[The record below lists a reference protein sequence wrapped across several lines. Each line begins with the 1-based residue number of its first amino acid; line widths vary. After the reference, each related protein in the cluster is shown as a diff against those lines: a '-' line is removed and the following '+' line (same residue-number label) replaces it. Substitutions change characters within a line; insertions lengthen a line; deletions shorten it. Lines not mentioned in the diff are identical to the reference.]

1 MCMKTL
7 EKPLSTDSFQ
17 DPASFRD
24 PAGYVF
30 YRDNEP
36 YRYISP
42 SYYETYKKLHAS
54 GLYLALIDKGYIVP
68 IEEISE
74 EQGPNGPSLI
84 VKPQPI
90 PFISYPYEWSFSQLK
105 EAALCTLEVHKLALR
120 HGMQLKDASVYNVQF
135 IGTKPVFIDTL
146 SFTERDSS
154 VPWIAYKQF
163 CHHFLGPL
171 SLCSFVDVRL
181 NRLFISHLDGI
192 PLDLAKKLLPK
203 RAYFSLSRFL
213 HIWLHER
220 FQQKSGQQPSSVRKK
235 GACSMQAA
243 LGLVESLEQ
252 AVKGLAVKKSPTV
265 WQEYYSGDSY
275 EKAGFEEKNGHVERL
290 LSQLAPNLLWDLGS
304 NNGHFT
310 ELVSKYAKYS
320 IAFDFDTNCIEEMY
334 QRLRKKNTSTILPLQ
349 MDLANPSPGIG
360 WEGKERKAF
369 LERGRCDV
377 ALALAL
383 IHHLLVTA
391 AIPFE
396 RVVNFFASIATH
408 VIIEYVPP
416 SDPKFRQI
424 SLTNQ
429 NDFSY
434 FTEEFFE
441 TAFAKC
447 FDLQAKIPIN
457 TSSRVLYHFQ
467 KKSNF

>member
-1 MCMKTL
+1 MTTVEAPPSIEL
-7 EKPLSTDSFQ
+7 FQ

-24 PAGYVF
+24 PAGYIF
-30 YRDNEP
+30 YRNDEP

-42 SYYETYKKLHAS
+42 SYYETYRRLHAS
-54 GLYLALIDKGYIVP
+54 GLYQALLDKGYIVP
-68 IEEISE
+68 VQEIAEEMTPL
-74 EQGPNGPSLI
+74 GPALI
-84 VKPQPI
+84 VKPQEI

-105 EAALCTLEVHKLALR
+105 EAAICTLEVQKLALGF
-120 HGMQLKDASVYNVQF
+120 GMQLKDASVYNVQF

-146 SFTERDSS
+146 SFKEWQSD

-163 CHHFLGPL
+163 CHHFLAPL
-171 SLCSFVDVRL
+171 SLCAFVDVRL
-181 NRLFISHLDGI
+181 NSLFISHLDGI

-203 RAYFSLSRFL
+203 RAYFSFSRFL

-220 FQQKSGQQPSSVRKK
+220 FQQKSSQIAAGDRKK
-235 GACSMQAA
+235 GVCSIQTA
-243 LGLVESLEQ
+243 LGLVESLEG
-252 AVKGLAVKKSPTV
+252 AISGLVLKKSHTT
-265 WQEYYSGDSY
+265 WHEYYTGDSY
-275 EKAGFEEKNGHVERL
+275 QKEGFEEKNSYVERL
-290 LSQLAPNLLWDLGS
+290 LSELAPNRLWDLGS

-320 IAFDFDTNCIEEMY
+320 IAFDFDTNCIEDMY
-334 QRLRKKNTSTILPLQ
+334 KRLRKKNCSTILPLQ

-369 LERGRCDV
+369 LERGTCDV

-391 AIPFE
+391 AIPLA
-396 RVVNFFASIATH
+396 RLVNFFATIATH

-424 SLTNQ
+424 CITNQ

-434 FTEEFFE
+434 FTEAVFE
-441 TAFAKC
+441 EAFMKSFELKAK
-447 FDLQAKIPIN
+447 FPIT

-467 KKSNF
+467 KKTNI